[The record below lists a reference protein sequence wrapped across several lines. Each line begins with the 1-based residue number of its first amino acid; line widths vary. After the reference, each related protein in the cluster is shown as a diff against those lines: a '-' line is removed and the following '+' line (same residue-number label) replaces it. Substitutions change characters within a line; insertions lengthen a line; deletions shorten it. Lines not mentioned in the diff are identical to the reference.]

1 MDPDKAFNMTN
12 AEDHLQYMFE
22 STKDGKLTV
31 PHYYEDLQWHR
42 PSEDPNGVD
51 YYIHYNI
58 QWTEQDLKAVTDEY
72 HALRADLETMA
83 EKAKAF
89 GEEKDFE
96 SDAEDVKAF
105 LQDDRLFKV
114 WDTYVRAWETVG
126 FGPEEVFKYS
136 SPESGFDSYF
146 DKLALEEAMADGY
159 QLTEN
164 DKDLYDLVK
173 DTVVTEE
180 ELEEY
185 DRYWECIAA
194 DAKRRVGDAPEALQ
208 LVLRAKRV
216 WKLLVLTA
224 PPIIIQ
230 NESRELAQALALH
243 RCATETEANKE

>member
-1 MDPDKAFNMTN
+1 MDPEKAFSMTN
-12 AEDHLQYMFE
+12 AEDQLELMFK

-31 PHYYEDLQWHR
+31 PRYYEDLQWHR
-42 PSEDPNGVD
+42 PSEDSDGVD
-51 YYIHYNI
+51 YYDYYKI
-58 QWTEQDLKAVTDEY
+58 QWTEQDLKTVLDDY
-72 HALRADLETMA
+72 HTLRADLETLA
-83 EKAKAF
+83 EKAKEF

-96 SDAEDVKAF
+96 NDTEDVKAF
-105 LQDDRLFKV
+105 LQDERLFEV
-114 WDTYVRAWETVG
+114 WNTYVRGWETDE
-126 FGPEEVFKYS
+126 FDSETTFRYS
-136 SPESGFDSYF
+136 SPESDFDSYF
-146 DKLALEEAMADGY
+146 DKIALEEAMADGY

-194 DAKRRVGDAPEALQ
+194 DAKRRVGDAPEALH

-216 WKLLVLTA
+216 WKLLVMTA

-243 RCATETEANKE
+243 RFATETEAN